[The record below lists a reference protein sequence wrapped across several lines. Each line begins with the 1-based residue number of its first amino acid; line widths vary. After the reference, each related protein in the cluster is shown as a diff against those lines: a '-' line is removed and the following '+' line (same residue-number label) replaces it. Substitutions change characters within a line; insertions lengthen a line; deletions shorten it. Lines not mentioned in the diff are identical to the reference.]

1 MAVVTLSSCGEY
13 TKLMKCTDYEYKYE
27 AAKTYFAD
35 GKYTKASTLLM
46 ELITILK
53 GSGNAEEALYMLGM
67 CYYNMGDM
75 QGAAQ
80 CFNQYISVYP
90 RGVFA
95 ELSRFHIGKA
105 LYLATPE
112 PRLDQSGTYEAIQQL
127 HLFMEYFPQ
136 SSRKEEA
143 QNMIFALQDKLVQK
157 EFINAKLYF
166 NLGNYL

>member
-1 MAVVTLSSCGEY
+1 MKKIFFTTLTTLLAVVILTSCGEY
-13 TKLMKCTDYEYKYE
+13 NKLMKSTDYEYKYE
-27 AAKTYFAD
+27 AAKVYFAD

-90 RGVFA
+90 RGTFA
-95 ELSRFHIGKA
+95 ELSRFYIGKA
-105 LYLATPE
+105 LYLILTTDDNE
-112 PRLDQSGTYEAIQQL
+112 RRYVFEVNSDSVT
-127 HLFMEYFPQ
+127 FK
-136 SSRKEEA
+136 RKESVVHSFFTEEEVPDGA
-143 QNMIFALQDKLVQK
+143 KFMLQ
-157 EFINAKLYF
+157 
-166 NLGNYL
+166 